1 MSSSEQDGRRDAKA
15 DSPNLQKPFLNC
27 PHSLT
32 RIPSVTCRYMHSSP
46 LLQKPYFAK
55 NQHSGIFLRL
65 YSCMNSQ
72 LLPFL
77 HNPRSQCLQTVRAW
91 AERGNWGAG
100 RKLRGEAEV

>member
-1 MSSSEQDGRRDAKA
+1 
-15 DSPNLQKPFLNC
+15 
-27 PHSLT
+27 
-32 RIPSVTCRYMHSSP
+32 MHSSP

-77 HNPRSQCLQTVRAW
+77 HNPRSQCLQTVLAW

-100 RKLRGEAEV
+100 RKLRGEAVVWRRGQAEPRGQLEVARKSGQSALSVSSFKWSVCLINDS